1 MSQGSPSAQRVIA
14 ILNFFADH
22 PGQAFSLTDLVR
34 SLRLSRATAHAF
46 LTTLANAGYL
56 YRATDKTYVLGPA
69 LAAIGQVASEYFSPL
84 QIAQP
89 EMRRLADEFDV
100 VCSAVFRDG
109 RDIVVRDRATSRSNL
124 GFSLPSGGR
133 LPLRPPFGGIFFA
146 RAPQGSVEQWFERLD
161 PPGLPDQWSVMMQG
175 LAFVREHGFQFT
187 IRTMREQPDS
197 MSPDWLFVEQVE
209 DRPILL
215 GTSLDPQAS
224 YQLASVT
231 APVFGPQD
239 KVAFVL
245 ALVGFNGVFTGDQ
258 VAGIGKSLREA
269 SERISGFLGGVRE
282 AA

>member
-22 PGQAFSLTDLVR
+22 PGRAFSLTDLVR

-69 LAAIGQVASEYFSPL
+69 LAGIGQVASEYFSPL
-84 QIAQP
+84 QVAQP
-89 EMRRLADEFDV
+89 EMRRLSDEFDV

-109 RDIVVRDRATSRSNL
+109 RDIVVRERATSRSNL
-124 GFSLPSGGR
+124 GFTLPSGGR

-146 RAPQGSVEQWFERLD
+146 AAPQAIVEQWFERLD
-161 PPGLPDQWSVMMQG
+161 PPGLPDQWSVMMHG

-187 IRTMREQPDS
+187 IRTMREQPAN
-197 MSPDWLFVEQVE
+197 MSSDWLFVEQVE

-215 GTSLDPQAS
+215 ATSLDPQAN

-231 APVFGPQD
+231 TPVLGPQD

-245 ALVGFNGVFTGDQ
+245 ALVGFNGVYNGGQ
-258 VAGIGKSLREA
+258 VAAIGKQIREA
-269 SERISGFLGGVRE
+269 AGRISEFLGGRI
-282 AA
+282 AP